1 MRCKWKLNI
10 VIVFLKKNIVI
21 VFYMHLYTGY
31 IKSQDGEIFRKL
43 IADLTDRPSVH

>member
-1 MRCKWKLNI
+1 MEAKYCNSISK
-10 VIVFLKKNIVI
+10 
-21 VFYMHLYTGY
+21 FYMHLYTGY